1 MHNNVDYKQLY
12 EQALCGLLSF
22 QIDGT
27 ILHANSTF
35 LNWVGINETEVKKLK
50 LADLLHKG
58 GKIYYTLFV
67 QPLLQL
73 HRVVNEI
80 SLDIKT
86 PTGSIPVLFSAKY
99 LTTTEGTDVIN
110 AVVFK
115 IGDRKK
121 YETEILKEKDQI
133 KVENA
138 IKTQALADIAFEQAH
153 LIRAPLANILGL
165 IHLLEESKETDPDSS
180 IIVMLKESALKLDG
194 VIRKIIDLSIP
205 EES

>member
-1 MHNNVDYKQLY
+1 MHNIVDHKQLY
-12 EQALCGLLSF
+12 EQAVCGLLSF
-22 QIDGT
+22 QSDGT
-27 ILHANSTF
+27 ILHANTTF
-35 LNWVGINETEVKKLK
+35 LNWAGISETEVKKLK
-50 LADLLHKG
+50 LPDLLYKG
-58 GKIYYTLFV
+58 GKLYYTLFV

-86 PTGSIPVLFSAKY
+86 PTGSIPVLFSANY
-99 LTTTEGTDVIN
+99 LITEGTDVIN

-138 IKTQALADIAFEQAH
+138 IKTQALADIAFKQAH

-165 IHLLEESKETDPDSS
+165 IHLLEESKETDSDSS
-180 IIVMLKESALKLDG
+180 VIVMLKESALKLDG

>member
-27 ILHANSTF
+27 ILHANNTF
-35 LNWVGINETEVKKLK
+35 LNWAGINETEVKKLK
-50 LADLLHKG
+50 LADLLYKG

-99 LTTTEGTDVIN
+99 LTITEGTDVVN
-110 AVVFK
+110 AVFFK

-180 IIVMLKESALKLDG
+180 IIIMLKESALKLDG
-194 VIRKIIDLSIP
+194 VIRKIIDLSVP
-205 EES
+205 E

>member
-1 MHNNVDYKQLY
+1 MHNIVDHKQLY
-12 EQALCGLLSF
+12 EQAVCGLLSF
-22 QIDGT
+22 QSDGT
-27 ILHANSTF
+27 ILHANTTF
-35 LNWVGINETEVKKLK
+35 LNWAGINETEVKKIK
-50 LADLLHKG
+50 LPDLLYKG
-58 GKIYYTLFV
+58 GKLYYTLFV

-86 PTGSIPVLFSAKY
+86 PTGSIPVLFSANY
-99 LTTTEGTDVIN
+99 LTTIEGTDIIN

-115 IGDRKK
+115 IGDRRK